1 MAGNKLVLERDL
13 GSQYEYGI
21 STTPSPSAV
30 VGPQS
35 SNEFND
41 YNGNEFVDGQIYYLW
56 WRLIGFSWDKQQADP
71 IQYINPTQNPVTWH
85 DTLKVDPIAK
95 IAPTMQVGATIIGKG
110 KDDKGRDIRFLQD
123 LEEAPETG
131 EFVVSVTDKQSKAS
145 FWMSITRLFNI
156 GNGDEITTPSEDPGP
171 PVAPAYAD
179 ITISSGEQLN
189 TVLPAFT
196 KTDGTAYPAGLLSYQ
211 LGTQLQGFTFSS
223 GSRLFS
229 GSRVTSTE
237 VVTTVQVIASV
248 ITGPRQGTQVTGSF
262 KLTILAAPVTALP
275 QPTVI
280 VGISNAPVSAITIT
294 QGQTNSLQATVSY
307 PNGLSKGGVFSATG
321 LPTGLTINP
330 VTGTFPNAP
339 TTPGVY
345 PVTVTFTDTDN
356 QTGSYNLII
365 TVAAAPV
372 TTWLGGMFINTDV
385 NTRTAELLLQVA
397 SGTTSVLV
405 AFKAVDNTIYVGKG
419 NNGVSVT
426 TDSSG
431 AGYFQTADAI
441 IGGGEF
447 NEKAVF
453 YPTSFSPITNGLALG
468 KAYQVFVKRPGDS
481 SPQTGYFFFD
491 PTTNQN
497 AAALLSSPPSG
508 GAGSNVLKTPVVAPQ
523 TVSAGKPFEVRF
535 KRFWGAL
542 TGETITYTYP
552 GLPTG
557 ITITQDNTADEFVVS
572 GTYSVIGSFTVSI
585 VGTGSLGSYG
595 ALNVPF
601 TAIQEATVIDRL
613 GIAFDYQDPGSAGGT
628 NGLAFLY
635 AQVNDNSE
643 LEGAL
648 FYANLPDLGS
658 SPIALMDK
666 GSWTLADGTTYNR
679 RTSTGQRIIVNPSA
693 NLKLQ
698 VRKFPAST
706 TVKLYTTYQL
716 SQVDVSKQVVV
727 TIQQGN
733 NLTPNRLLRLG
744 QPNATTTPFALTTSW
759 IDGPDGLK
767 WMQVAATLPSST
779 YGWKVFVN
787 GEAVSGFPI
796 KLPQHTQAT
805 IDIMDCNQYLPNVA
819 GNPVAAKAQAI
830 IYTGEYG
837 GSNVTQNT

>member
-1 MAGNKLVLERDL
+1 MAAIIITEPL
-13 GSQYEYGI
+13 GSTIVYGI
-21 STTPSPSAV
+21 SRNGTVAGIEDISYTPIIETYLSKPLENGEYYVFSMDSAY
-30 VGPQS
+30 QTEFDS
-35 SNEFND
+35 STGKKFLIK
-41 YNGNEFVDGQIYYLW
+41 DGI
-56 WRLIGFSWDKQQADP
+56 DKA
-71 IQYINPTQNPVTWH
+71 VTWH

-123 LEEAPETG
+123 LEEAPEQG
-131 EFVVSVTDKQSKAS
+131 EYAVEVVEKNSKAS
-145 FWMSITRLFNI
+145 FWMSISRLFSI
-156 GNGDEITTPSEDPGP
+156 GNGESTQTPVTDPGL
-171 PVAPAYAD
+171 PVAPSYNA
-179 ITISSGEQLN
+179 ITLSSGQQLN
-189 TVLPAFT
+189 TTLARFT
-196 KTDGTAYPAGLLSYQ
+196 KSDGTPYPYPIAYRLENLLS
-211 LGTQLQGFTFSS
+211 GFTFSA
-223 GSRLFS
+223 GTLNLTGNR
-229 GSRVTSTE
+229 TTATE
-237 VVTTVQVIASV
+237 VTATVAIVGTVVA
-248 ITGPRQGTQVTGSF
+248 GPWQGAEVRATFTMTV
-262 KLTILAAPVTALP
+262 LAAPVTQLP

-280 VGISNAPVSAITIT
+280 VGISNAPISAITIT

-497 AAALLSSPPSG
+497 AAPLLSSPPSG

-535 KRFWGAL
+535 KRFWGAQA
-542 TGETITYTYP
+542 GETITYTYP

-557 ITITQDNTADEFVVS
+557 VTITQDNTADEFVVS

-601 TAIQEATVIDRL
+601 TAIQEATVIERL
-613 GIAFDYQDPGSAGGT
+613 GISFDYQDPGSLGGNT
-628 NGLAFLY
+628 GIAYLY

-643 LEGAL
+643 IEGAL
-648 FYANLPDLGS
+648 FYANLPDIDENTIVG
-658 SPIALMDK
+658 IMQK

-679 RTSTGQRIIVNPSA
+679 RDTAPQRVIVNPSA

-698 VRKFPAST
+698 VRKFPQSK
-706 TVKLYTTYQL
+706 TVRVYTTFQV

-727 TIQQGN
+727 TVPQGN

-767 WMQVAATLPSST
+767 WMQIAATLPSAT

-819 GNPVAAKAQAI
+819 GNPVAAKAQAVL
-830 IYTGEYG
+830 YTGEYG